1 MMTLTREQGLLIE
14 CLKCGGA
21 SDATIGAVMT
31 LIPTNYK
38 VALLA
43 TELLKKPRLCEDEL
57 LMLAIRVGHTA

>member
-1 MMTLTREQGLLIE
+1 MALTREQGMLID
-14 CLKCGGA
+14 CLKHGGA

-31 LIPTNYK
+31 LIPTNHK

-43 TELLKKPRLCEDEL
+43 TELLKKPRIRESEL